1 MDERELKM
9 IKNKLSVMP
18 IILVLIIFISFFI
31 VGGCKTDQE
40 VGKGSG
46 VTEETIEEIEEESK
60 EESAVDTEEETFTG
74 EEEAVIEVIP
84 ISVEEVYE
92 IIKNNQ
98 DYIILDVRTKE
109 EFNEG
114 HLEDAILIPVSELES
129 RLDELPKDK
138 PIIVYCRSGVRSR
151 NAANMLVENGFIQ
164 IYDMGGILDWQEEGY
179 PVEVGE

>member
-1 MDERELKM
+1 M
-9 IKNKLSVMP
+9 IKNKLFIAP
-18 IILVLIIFISFFI
+18 IVLILIIFISSFI
-31 VGGCKTDQE
+31 VGSCKITE
-40 VGKGSG
+40 GVG
-46 VTEETIEEIEEESK
+46 EESK
-60 EESAVDTEEETFTG
+60 VTEDTLTKEETKEEISIAEG
-74 EEEAVIEVIP
+74 ETIAEVTS

-138 PIIVYCRSGVRSR
+138 PIITYCKSGGRSR
-151 NAANMLVENGFIQ
+151 NAANILVENGFRKV
-164 IYDMGGILDWQEEGY
+164 YDMGGKGIIEWEEKGY

>member
-1 MDERELKM
+1 M
-9 IKNKLSVMP
+9 IRNKFYMALAII
-18 IILVLIIFISFFI
+18 IILLFSGSIISA
-31 VGGCKTDQE
+31 GCKA
-40 VGKGSG
+40 
-46 VTEETIEEIEEESK
+46 EET
-60 EESAVDTEEETFTG
+60 AV
-74 EEEAVIEVIP
+74 EEAVTTEEKEVSEIND
-84 ISVEEVYE
+84 ISPEEVYE

-138 PIIVYCRSGVRSR
+138 PIITYCKSGVRSR
-151 NAANMLVENGFIQ
+151 NAANMLVENGFTQ